1 MSEPS
6 AEEVIDA
13 FTNVVR
19 DELEQGN
26 DVEIPLLGRLRVEHE
41 PSVLTEEDDDRSLS
55 PPRNVVVFD
64 PIQE

>member
-41 PSVLTEEDDDRSLS
+41 PSAMTEEDDDRFLS